1 MNVLLIGGGG
11 REHALAWKLRQSAEL
26 DTLYCAPG
34 NAGILSIAEPA
45 PVDIGDHKEIAEF
58 CGTARIGLVVIG
70 PEAPLVAGLAD
81 DLRSEVITV
90 FGPSAAAARLEA
102 SKSFTKAICDARGIP
117 TAAYGYFADRAGALA
132 YARAQGTPLV
142 VKADGLAAGKGVIL
156 CETLGEAEDAIEACF
171 SGAFGEGGA
180 SVVIEEKLIGE
191 EASFFALCD
200 GTRALPLASAQD
212 YKRAFDG
219 DEGPNTGGMGA
230 VSPAPMMTAAL
241 ADRVMAEI
249 ITPTLE
255 AMCELGTPFQGV
267 LYAGLMITARGP
279 KLIEYNARFGDPE
292 CQVLMLRLKS
302 DLLPVLLAAAKGDLS
317 QVRLE
322 WNPDTAVTI
331 VMAAKGYP
339 GDYSKGSVI
348 GSLAAAEKSGAVTI
362 FHAGTTR
369 GGAGELIATGG
380 RALNVSATGRDVA
393 EARSRAYRAIGLI
406 DWPGGFCRSDIG
418 RRLFNPEDAS

>member
-26 DTLYCAPG
+26 ETLYSAPG

-45 PVDIGDHKEIAEF
+45 PVDIGDHREVAEF
-58 CGTARIGLVVIG
+58 CRGARIGLTVIG

-81 DLRSEVITV
+81 DLRSEGITV

-117 TAAYGYFADRAGALA
+117 TAAYGHFADRAAALA
-132 YARAQGTPLV
+132 YVRAQGAPLV
-142 VKADGLAAGKGVIL
+142 VKADGLAAGKGVMM
-156 CETLGEAEDAIEACF
+156 CETLAEAEGAIETCF
-171 SGAFGEGGA
+171 SGAFGESGA

-230 VSPAPMMTAAL
+230 ISPAPAMTAAL
-241 ADRVMAEI
+241 SERVMAEI
-249 ITPTLE
+249 VTPTLD
-255 AMCELGTPFQGV
+255 AMRERGTPFQGV
-267 LYAGLMITARGP
+267 LYAGLMITAVGP

-292 CQVLMLRLKS
+292 CQVLMLRLTS
-302 DLLPVLLAAAKGDLS
+302 DLVPALLAAAEGDLS
-317 QVRLE
+317 RVRLE
-322 WNPDTAVTI
+322 WSPDTAITV
-331 VMAAKGYP
+331 VLAANGYP
-339 GDYSKGSVI
+339 GDYRKGSVI
-348 GSLAAAEKSGAVTI
+348 GSLAAAENSRDVTI
-362 FHAGTTR
+362 FHAGTAR
-369 GGAGELIATGG
+369 GSAGELIAVGG
-380 RALNVSATGRDVA
+380 RVLNVSATGRDVD
-393 EARSRAYRAIGLI
+393 EARARAYRAAGLI
-406 DWPGGFCRSDIG
+406 DWPGGFYRIDIG
-418 RRLFNPEDAS
+418 RR